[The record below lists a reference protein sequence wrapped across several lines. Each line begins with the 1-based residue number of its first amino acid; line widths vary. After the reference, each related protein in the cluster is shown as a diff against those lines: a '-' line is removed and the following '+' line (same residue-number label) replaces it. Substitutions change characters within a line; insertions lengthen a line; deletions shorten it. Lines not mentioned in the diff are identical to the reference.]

1 MSEVGQRIWQNR
13 LDAKI
18 ADYEN
23 AVKEHGEAS
32 EEVISALRNLAFYL
46 PEAGEYTRAA
56 ALAEEA
62 CASFL
67 AATLGDESEMSILC
81 RRLASAAYARS
92 ETPGKA
98 LSHLEA
104 TLAYTLVRN
113 GEDDPTVS
121 RLREKIAEIKG

>member
-23 AVKEHGEAS
+23 AAKEYGEAS
-32 EEVISALRNLAFYL
+32 E
-46 PEAGEYTRAA
+46 T
-56 ALAEEA
+56 
-62 CASFL
+62 FL
-67 AATLGDESEMSILC
+67 AATLGDESDMSILC
-81 RRLASAAYARS
+81 HRLASAAYLRS
-92 ETPGKA
+92 ETPEKA
-98 LSHLEA
+98 LPHLEA

-121 RLREKIAEIKG
+121 RLRERIAEIKGNS